1 MLIPAEICESSCGQI
16 VDHYSVQNMYYDVVN
31 GFISLSLF
39 MLCFFFWDVCS
50 SPLSSFHVAA
60 SQMTQ
65 QEAKNAVEMVSKS
78 ITDKFFSL
86 PRLVSE
92 HH

>member
-1 MLIPAEICESSCGQI
+1 
-16 VDHYSVQNMYYDVVN
+16 V
-31 GFISLSLF
+31 
-39 MLCFFFWDVCS
+39 FFFWDVCS

-86 PRLVSE
+86 PRLVLNTIKTNKGTYLKNM
-92 HH
+92 HTKCT